1 MVVLNQWRL
10 VIYPYLMRR
19 PWGVAVSKHGAR
31 EILGVGEL
39 PEMGLARVRGADAG
53 QGPAVSPG

>member
-1 MVVLNQWRL
+1 MVVLNHWRL

-31 EILGVGEL
+31 ESGVREL
-39 PEMGLARVRGADAG
+39 PEMGLARVRRADAG
-53 QGPAVSPG
+53 QGPAVPPG